1 MDIDILAKHWEI
13 IAKRYPN
20 MNITQ
25 LGMVTSL
32 LGVLRATMG
41 HESVKGTISDYIH
54 PDQLSDDVRQCLDF
68 LEREILGI
76 KKSRIDIDFWKKGNV
91 GSFRR
96 DMDKVTRV

>member
-13 IAKRYPN
+13 IADKYPD
-20 MNITQ
+20 MNIGQ
-25 LGMVTSL
+25 MGMVVCL
-32 LGVLRATMG
+32 LGSLRASMG
-41 HESVKGTISDYIH
+41 HEGVKSTITEYIH
-54 PDQLSDDVRQCLDF
+54 PTELTPSVRQCLDF
-68 LEREILGI
+68 LEREILCI